1 MNSKVICSKCGR
13 VYERTEEKVIFRDK
27 DSFECK
33 CGNTLEGWN
42 GSVIPVFR
50 LINEPGKQ
58 A

>member
-1 MNSKVICSKCGR
+1 MKSQVTCTICGR
-13 VYERTEEKVIFRDK
+13 VYERTVEKVIFRDK

-33 CGNTLEGWN
+33 CGATLESWN

-50 LINEPGKQ
+50 LIKEPD